1 MPAKKPNKQHS
12 YRYAMNPAETA
23 AKKGPPAYQKNKFR
37 TVDVGAAIAKM
48 YTRDPMSYLPPKRS
62 SGPNYKRKG

>member
-1 MPAKKPNKQHS
+1 MPKKKPVEN
-12 YRYAMNPAETA
+12 AGNA
-23 AKKGPPAYQKNKFR
+23 
-37 TVDVGAAIAKM
+37 TVSWKRKALSVDIGAVIAKM

>member
-1 MPAKKPNKQHS
+1 MPKKKPVEN
-12 YRYAMNPAETA
+12 AGNA
-23 AKKGPPAYQKNKFR
+23 
-37 TVDVGAAIAKM
+37 TVSWKRFARSVDIGASIAKM